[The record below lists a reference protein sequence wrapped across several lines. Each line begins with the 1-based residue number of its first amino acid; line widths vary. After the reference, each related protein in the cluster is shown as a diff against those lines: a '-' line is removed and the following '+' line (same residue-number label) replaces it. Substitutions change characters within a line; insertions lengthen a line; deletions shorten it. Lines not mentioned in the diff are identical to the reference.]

1 MASSSKRKRQANPHA
16 AHFEIISPAD
26 IVQPTATSRTVTFDR
41 HADGRLG
48 QQTEI
53 AQVEISAEDLAA
65 LAQDL
70 EFSSLPDDDTL
81 NLEYFEH
88 SVQQGDNVDV
98 PIIPTKGKEKVKRV
112 RFNGLYLIGHR
123 QHSFL
128 SRTYMRNGYP
138 FETHMS
144 TS

>member
-1 MASSSKRKRQANPHA
+1 MASSSKRKRPANPHA
-16 AHFEIISPAD
+16 AHFEIICPA
-26 IVQPTATSRTVTFDR
+26 QLTATSRTVTFDQ